1 MIYFLDFQLDLCL
14 VLLLELLF
22 DFISYVFNNPAG
34 NKNNTTKWNP
44 INKPAV
50 LKFLCLALEKKKN
63 YLWVIFSSEQLE
75 MLVVK
80 ILLLQN
86 MISALH
92 HEVIQ

>member
-1 MIYFLDFQLDLCL
+1 M
-14 VLLLELLF
+14 E
-22 DFISYVFNNPAG
+22 S
-34 NKNNTTKWNP
+34 

-50 LKFLCLALEKKKN
+50 LKFLCLALEKKI

>member
-50 LKFLCLALEKKKN
+50 LKFLCLALEKKK
-63 YLWVIFSSEQLE
+63 LPLGDI
-75 MLVVK
+75 
-80 ILLLQN
+80 
-86 MISALH
+86 
-92 HEVIQ
+92 

>member
-22 DFISYVFNNPAG
+22 DFISFVFNNPAG

-50 LKFLCLALEKKKN
+50 LKFLCLALEKKN